1 MPKMLAAFTS
11 ITGVLWEKVNEGGG
25 LCGKDCALYFSQV
38 ILIYILFQSL
48 FLLTSF
54 SWESVYF
61 SLHLKV
67 FYSASNFIFLLKFNH
82 QNIEFCV

>member
-48 FLLTSF
+48 FLLTFLFVGICLFFFTFKS
-54 SWESVYF
+54 
-61 SLHLKV
+61 
-67 FYSASNFIFLLKFNH
+67 FLLCFQLYFFVK
-82 QNIEFCV
+82 I